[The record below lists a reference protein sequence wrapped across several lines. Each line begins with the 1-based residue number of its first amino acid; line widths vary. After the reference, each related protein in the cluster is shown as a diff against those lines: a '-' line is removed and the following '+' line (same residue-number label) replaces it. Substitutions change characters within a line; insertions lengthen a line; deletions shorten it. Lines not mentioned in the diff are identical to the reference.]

1 MGTPKA
7 MLTLEGRTFVKRV
20 VHALGEGGCATVHVV
35 VAKGDDVTAAEAE
48 RSGARVLRNPSPGEG
63 PITSLRMVLQALE
76 PDVDGV
82 AWLPLDHPLV
92 TPDVVRTILEAAAD
106 GCVPLT
112 IPVHGRKRGHPAV
125 FARTL
130 FAELLDPGL
139 EGGARTVV
147 HRHLHE
153 ARLVGIDDPGVIED
167 IDTPEAYRRIRSSL
181 APGGAG

>member
-7 MLTLEGRTFVKRV
+7 LLTLEGRTFVERV
-20 VHALGEGGCATVHVV
+20 VHALGEGGCVSVHVV
-35 VAKGDDVTAAEAE
+35 VAEGDDATAAEAE
-48 RSGARVLRNPSPGEG
+48 RSGAHVLRNPSPGEG
-63 PITSLRMVLQALE
+63 PITSLRLVLPALD

-92 TPDVVRTILEAAAD
+92 SPDVVRAILEASAA
-106 GCVPLT
+106 GGRPLT
-112 IPVHGRKRGHPAV
+112 IPVHGRKRGHPGV
-125 FARTL
+125 FGRAL

-153 ARLVGIDDPGVIED
+153 ALLVEIDDPGVIED
-167 IDTPEAYRRIRSSL
+167 IDTPEAYRRVRSSL
-181 APGGAG
+181 APELGA